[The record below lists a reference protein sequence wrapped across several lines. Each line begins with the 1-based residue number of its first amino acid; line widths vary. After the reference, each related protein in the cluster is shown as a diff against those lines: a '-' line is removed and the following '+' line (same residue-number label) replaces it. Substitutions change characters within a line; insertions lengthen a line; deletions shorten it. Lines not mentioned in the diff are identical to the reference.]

1 MDYEHSQYNEPH
13 INRTNGF
20 AIVSLICGI
29 VSIVSCCTGFFSII
43 FGALGIL
50 FAILTRRT
58 GQSMSTMSLAGLVLS
73 GFGLALGLFLTV
85 YAFIVVLTDPNY
97 MEQLDMTFQ
106 QMYGM
111 SMDEYMQLYQ

>member
-1 MDYEHSQYNEPH
+1 MDYNQSQYNEPN
-13 INRTNGF
+13 INKPSGF
-20 AIVSLICGI
+20 AIASLICGI
-29 VSIVSCCTGFFSII
+29 ASIVACCTGFFSII
-43 FGALGIL
+43 FGALGVL
-50 FAILTRRT
+50 FAILTRRR

-85 YAFIVVLTDPNY
+85 YAFIIVFTDPNY